1 MPVKV
6 LAADGTGNDSDII
19 QGVMWAADNGASVI
33 LMAFSN
39 PGFSDALQDAI
50 DYAWA
55 HNVVLVAAAGNDASN
70 IATFPAGD
78 RGVIGVSATDQ
89 NDALAPTST
98 FGGSVFLA
106 APGVSI
112 LGTYPNNTYV
122 TWTGTSASAAIVAGT
137 AALMRA
143 VDPSLSNGVVVNR
156 IARTAD
162 VAGTQEQ
169 TGNGRVNVARAVG
182 DTSTDAIQPA
192 GTAPYGNGG
201 PFVGPYQAAATNAKD
216 GDGTMTVAP
225 ITVIANST
233 GNTLTFT
240 FTAPNGG
247 DFNLGSQA
255 TILVPAAWTTPTTS
269 NVAVAVGPAPNC
281 TAATRGTITGSTIPI
296 NMTCPAKAQFS
307 VTFSSVTAPSIAGA
321 NPFTTQTKQNGGTL
335 TSIGT
340 STTVTVNAA
349 AATKLAITSVNG
361 GTNPAAGT
369 GFSVVV
375 QAQDSFGNPSNVT
388 ANTGVTLSRK
398 TGTGTPLAVRS
409 LARSQAVATR
419 SQSVELPTLK
429 RKVVLSLRQR
439 ALVAILSRLETVLH
453 SPLMPAR

>member
-1 MPVKV
+1 M
-6 LAADGTGNDSDII
+6 
-19 QGVMWAADNGASVI
+19 
-33 LMAFSN
+33 
-39 PGFSDALQDAI
+39 
-50 DYAWA
+50 
-55 HNVVLVAAAGNDASN
+55 
-70 IATFPAGD
+70 
-78 RGVIGVSATDQ
+78 
-89 NDALAPTST
+89 
-98 FGGSVFLA
+98 A

-255 TILVPAAWTTPTTS
+255 TILVPAAGQHLRRVMLLWLLARHQTAPRRL
-269 NVAVAVGPAPNC
+269 VAPSPAP
-281 TAATRGTITGSTIPI
+281 PY
-296 NMTCPAKAQFS
+296 P
-307 VTFSSVTAPSIAGA
+307 
-321 NPFTTQTKQNGGTL
+321 L
-335 TSIGT
+335 T
-340 STTVTVNAA
+340 
-349 AATKLAITSVNG
+349 
-361 GTNPAAGT
+361 
-369 GFSVVV
+369 
-375 QAQDSFGNPSNVT
+375 
-388 ANTGVTLSRK
+388 
-398 TGTGTPLAVRS
+398 
-409 LARSQAVATR
+409 
-419 SQSVELPTLK
+419 
-429 RKVVLSLRQR
+429 
-439 ALVAILSRLETVLH
+439 
-453 SPLMPAR
+453 

>member
-1 MPVKV
+1 
-6 LAADGTGNDSDII
+6 
-19 QGVMWAADNGASVI
+19 
-33 LMAFSN
+33 
-39 PGFSDALQDAI
+39 DALQEAI
-50 DYAWA
+50 DYAWSK
-55 HNVVLVAAAGNDASN
+55 NVVLVAAAGNEGSN
-70 IATFPAGD
+70 TATFPAGD

-112 LGTYPNNTYV
+112 LGTYPNNSYV

-281 TAATRGTITGSTIPI
+281 TAATRGTITGSDHT
-296 NMTCPAKAQFS
+296 
-307 VTFSSVTAPSIAGA
+307 
-321 NPFTTQTKQNGGTL
+321 
-335 TSIGT
+335 
-340 STTVTVNAA
+340 
-349 AATKLAITSVNG
+349 
-361 GTNPAAGT
+361 
-369 GFSVVV
+369 
-375 QAQDSFGNPSNVT
+375 
-388 ANTGVTLSRK
+388 
-398 TGTGTPLAVRS
+398 
-409 LARSQAVATR
+409 
-419 SQSVELPTLK
+419 
-429 RKVVLSLRQR
+429 
-439 ALVAILSRLETVLH
+439 H
-453 SPLMPAR
+453 